1 MIRVKHSIATVLVAI
16 VFLIAGCSQGKKKAN
31 ASEHDKSEITAV
43 AILLSASGDQRV
55 DDPGLDAGAAV
66 PDGLRG
72 AE

>member
-1 MIRVKHSIATVLVAI
+1 MQELVSYNPVQI
-16 VFLIAGCSQGKKKAN
+16 FLELDNSK
-31 ASEHDKSEITAV
+31 ITAV
-43 AILLSASGDQRV
+43 AILLSAAGDQRV

>member
-1 MIRVKHSIATVLVAI
+1 MQELVSYNPVHFVLE
-16 VFLIAGCSQGKKKAN
+16 L
-31 ASEHDKSEITAV
+31 DKSEITAV